1 MDFHWEYYRE
11 LNPDLYWQGYETRA
25 QCTQHYLNHGI
36 QEKRKY
42 LFCDLFP
49 DFNWSEYKKQN
60 PKLILSHKLAYEYHY
75 FTVGRF
81 LNLFKPV
88 SAIKKKE
95 PVKTKLEPIKTKL
108 EPVKT
113 KLEPVKSIEEP
124 VKGIEEPV
132 KGIEEAVKGIEDPVK
147 GIEEPVKGIEEAV
160 KTIEE
165 PVKSKLEPIKTIES
179 QKKKPKIGLF
189 LTGWGEPNVSKKKEI
204 LLSNLNVIKT
214 WKEKYELDL
223 YIYLYTTSCLDE
235 LQTIPFTEYVSHITI
250 IPKAGIVG
258 EFIYG
263 DVSKRYHQ
271 YEYVILFL
279 DDIQLSQQSSLDK
292 LIWIYQREPID
303 ILGLP
308 LTVDSPSNHSFMLQD
323 QIMIRQGYT
332 YRETNFIEYFFYMIS
347 SKKFK
352 KYLNFFTNRTKWCW
366 GIDLILYPNGIRMGM
381 VEIYPVKHYFKAM
394 SYHKSLP
401 DPLVELNYVC
411 GTKHKIKHKVNL
423 RKEKY

>member
-25 QCTQHYLNHGI
+25 QCIQHYLNHGI

-49 DFNWSEYKKQN
+49 DFDWLEYKKQN
-60 PKLILSHKLAYEYHY
+60 PKLILSHQLAYEYHY

-95 PVKTKLEPIKTKL
+95 PVKTIEEPIKT
-108 EPVKT
+108 
-113 KLEPVKSIEEP
+113 IEEP
-124 VKGIEEPV
+124 
-132 KGIEEAVKGIEDPVK
+132 
-147 GIEEPVKGIEEAV
+147 V

-165 PVKSKLEPIKTIES
+165 PVKTIEEPVKTIEEPVKTIEEPVKTIEEPVKIS
-179 QKKKPKIGLF
+179 QTQKKKPKIGLF

-214 WKEKYELDL
+214 WKEQYELDL
-223 YIYLYTTSCLDE
+223 YIYLYTTSCLAE
-235 LQTIPFTEYVSHITI
+235 LQTIPFTEYVSNITI

-279 DDIQLSQQSSLDK
+279 DDIQFSQKCSLDK
-292 LIWIYQREPID
+292 LIWIYEREPID

-308 LTVDSPSNHSFMLQD
+308 LTVDSPSNHTFMVQD
-323 QIMIRQGYT
+323 QIMIHQGYT
-332 YRETNFIEYFFYMIS
+332 YRETNFVEYFFYMIS